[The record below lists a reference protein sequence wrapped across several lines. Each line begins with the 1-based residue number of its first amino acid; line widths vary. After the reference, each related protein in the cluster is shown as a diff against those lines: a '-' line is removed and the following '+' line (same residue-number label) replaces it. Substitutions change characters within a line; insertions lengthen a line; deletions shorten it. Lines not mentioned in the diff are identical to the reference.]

1 MTGTVSDSAA
11 TAVLSAL
18 LEARTGQHTIGQ
30 RAQRI
35 EPVLLPLMREYGA
48 DTLDQLVRRMLDGR
62 DASLGD
68 RVVEALLNQET
79 SFFREPSV
87 FDMMVDAV
95 IERPG
100 SKRIWCAG
108 SSTGQEPY
116 SLAMLFA
123 ERAEQNGT
131 QIPEIVATEIGRN
144 AAARAH
150 AGRFSHFEIQRGL
163 PMRRMIRWFDNVGD
177 EWVAKPELRSM
188 IRFSRHNLVAD
199 APPPGQFDLILC
211 RNVLLYF
218 SAGAKAE
225 LFERLHNA
233 LQSGGYLILGA
244 GETVLGQTD
253 RFTPSRRFRG
263 LYERAEAKVSRSA

>member
-1 MTGTVSDSAA
+1 MNAKTGDSAA

-18 LEARTGQHTIGQ
+18 LEARTGQQTIGQ
-30 RAQRI
+30 RAHRI
-35 EPVLLPLMREYGA
+35 EPVLMPLMREYCA
-48 DTLDQLVRRMLDGR
+48 ETLDQLVRRMLDGR

-68 RVVEALLNQET
+68 RIVEALLNQET
-79 SFFREPSV
+79 SFFREPSM
-87 FDMMVDAV
+87 FDVMADAV

-100 SKRIWCAG
+100 PRRIWCAG
-108 SSTGQEPY
+108 CSTGQEPY

-123 ERAEQNGT
+123 ERAEETGT
-131 QIPEIVATEIGRN
+131 QIPEIIATDIGRT
-144 AAARAH
+144 ATARAH
-150 AGRFSHFEIQRGL
+150 SGRFSHFEIQRGL
-163 PMRRMIRWFDNVGD
+163 PMRRMLRWFDNAGD
-177 EWVAKPELRSM
+177 EWVAKPELRAM
-188 IRFSRHNLVAD
+188 IRFNRHNLVAD
-199 APPPGQFDLILC
+199 APPAGLFDLILC

-233 LQSGGYLILGA
+233 LRPGGYIILGA

-263 LYERAEAKVSRSA
+263 LYEHAVGLVARTG